1 MGSWELEAMQEAP
14 AAESA
19 PATESPAEQQEAEK
33 KIVAKFQEMREE
45 KQKIAAKIAEM
56 NTEKNEHEMV
66 VKTLTPMD
74 PNRKAWRMVGGV
86 LVERTCGE
94 VLPAVQ
100 EGLVK
105 ITTVVETLTKSY
117 DDKEAEIKAFMEKY
131 NIRLQGP
138 GGAPPPSSQQPSE
151 EKQGGQ
157 GVLVS

>member
-1 MGSWELEAMQEAP
+1 MGGNMQAP
-14 AAESA
+14 AEQPASA
-19 PATESPAEQQEAEK
+19 ATEVPAEQQEAEK

-100 EGLVK
+100 EGLGK
-105 ITTVVETLTKSY
+105 ITEVVETLTKKY
-117 DDKEAEIKAFMEKY
+117 DDQEADIKAFMEKY

-138 GGAPPPSSQQPSE
+138 GGPPPTQQVSE
-151 EKQGGQ
+151 E
-157 GVLVS
+157 

>member
-1 MGSWELEAMQEAP
+1 MAEAEAK
-14 AAESA
+14 
-19 PATESPAEQQEAEK
+19 PAEKLTQEEAEK

-66 VKTLTPMD
+66 VKTLGPLD

-105 ITTVVETLTKSY
+105 ITEVVATLTKSY

-138 GGAPPPSSQQPSE
+138 GGPASPTQQQPSE
-151 EKQGGQ
+151 EKQCGQ